1 MCDRGTLNMTDPLQ
15 RECLWFCFA
24 RVLQTGLDEV
34 RDSWNTHYIRKSR
47 YETVAGRPDS
57 LYTIPEFH
65 GGIGGL
71 IVPVQNTALDYA
83 HTHLVDHT
91 FVPSHKKQQFTS
103 EYSLQIWR
111 PKCCSCDTFLKSG
124 VFTNCLGLING
135 FATQILCIV
144 LKSNIFFE
152 SA

>member
-1 MCDRGTLNMTDPLQ
+1 MCDRGTLNMADPLQ

-34 RDSWNTHYIRKSR
+34 RDSWNTHYIRKSH

-91 FVPSHKKQQFTS
+91 YQQT
-103 EYSLQIWR
+103 EYEEYFQYVMNEMRLETPKVWREAHSLYMEI
-111 PKCCSCDTFLKSG
+111 TH
-124 VFTNCLGLING
+124 VAVNG
-135 FATQILCIV
+135 
-144 LKSNIFFE
+144 S
-152 SA
+152 